1 MGTGWKALDGGSL
14 APKSFQHKLALGC
27 LLTRRR
33 QRVGG
38 HKMRVYPED
47 LGVATSTEA
56 RKLSDMK
63 RAIVATTVQSVFPA
77 ETRKALHRALGT
89 LSKRPVMATGL

>member
-1 MGTGWKALDGGSL
+1 MGTGWKALEGGSL
-14 APKSFQHKLALGC
+14 GPKSFQHKLALDY
-27 LLTRRR
+27 LLTRRS
-33 QRVGG
+33 QRMGG

-47 LGVATSTEA
+47 LCVATSTEA

-77 ETRKALHRALGT
+77 DPQGFTP
-89 LSKRPVMATGL
+89 RPRDAE